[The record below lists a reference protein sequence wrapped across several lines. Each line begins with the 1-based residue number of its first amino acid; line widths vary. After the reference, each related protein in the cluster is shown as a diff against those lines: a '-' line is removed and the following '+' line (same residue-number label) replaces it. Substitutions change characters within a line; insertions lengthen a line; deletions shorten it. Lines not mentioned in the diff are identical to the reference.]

1 MAGGRGTRRAVRKST
16 GGTAHKGRGKGA
28 NADDLRG
35 RFTLAVGSIGEDP
48 SWLIHLR
55 YYIEEDPLIMLTASE
70 VNLDPLKNGL
80 SELLGALGTAPE
92 GDWGMY
98 YVPSPSEPL
107 SFILLKALLA
117 PFDPRLH
124 RQHKNAVRKL
134 TTFLRSRLPTYFRQG
149 VPHRR
154 SGPARPFKSWEED
167 RIAAGYQA
175 LRSKYKERSV
185 TPEAVWESVR
195 PFLPLSPIEDKVRR
209 PFDQAT
215 YMEWARVVL
224 GAHGPGERG
233 LQPVPADVAREL
245 WGDLPVSLRPR
256 LEAIIRKKP
265 REMRPYQKSRES
277 LAVILKEINPAW
289 NVSGSSVEQLV
300 KRYKRTQKGLAR
312 YRAEQLRTRR
322 AGSRV

>member
-1 MAGGRGTRRAVRKST
+1 MKAKGRPARVRSGRSQGDAGAGGKRT
-16 GGTAHKGRGKGA
+16 GGTADERRGKGT
-28 NADDLRG
+28 NTDDYEA
-35 RFTLAVGSIGEDP
+35 AVGWLLERIGENP
-48 SWLIHLR
+48 NWLIQLQ

-175 LRSKYKERSV
+175 LRSTYKERSV

-215 YMEWARVVL
+215 YMEWA
-224 GAHGPGERG
+224 
-233 LQPVPADVAREL
+233 
-245 WGDLPVSLRPR
+245 
-256 LEAIIRKKP
+256 
-265 REMRPYQKSRES
+265 
-277 LAVILKEINPAW
+277 
-289 NVSGSSVEQLV
+289 
-300 KRYKRTQKGLAR
+300 
-312 YRAEQLRTRR
+312 
-322 AGSRV
+322 